1 MFSILLRNGR
11 LQLSL
16 IIHHTGLS
24 SRQIKHS
31 LAVLIQ
37 QHLVYHYRPPDGD
50 ATFYE
55 ADSRN
60 AYALVRPGKIINL
73 VEERYG
79 KAACGVVSNLLLLG
93 HARVDDLAAAYN
105 LNTGRVD
112 QMSHEDGPYANA
124 KGLPNGARKAKTS
137 NTAKASGLT
146 LESLHTTIYTLL
158 QAGVLAQVHP
168 THFRSAADNRNE
180 AERMV
185 LTYADFVGGPRGTK
199 QKAAF
204 EAAVQKQ
211 LQTWRSGD
219 RLSTQFIGGGLSGSR
234 KRRMESFVPSRAEKR
249 VKLGSGPTYSLNGV
263 ADDDGIM
270 LDVCCQ
276 CDPRVEAGSTQTD
289 LIVGQSCPPHQP
301 RETHC
306 SLSQQPIS

>member
-16 IIHHTGLS
+16 LIHHTGLS

-37 QHLVYHYRPPDGD
+37 QHLVYHYRPPDGE

-55 ADSRN
+55 ADWKN

-79 KAACGVVSNLLLLG
+79 KAAGGVVSNLLLLG

-105 LNTGRVD
+105 LDPAKCDGAFD
-112 QMSHEDGPYANA
+112 EDALYGNPRGP
-124 KGLPNGARKAKTS
+124 PNGIKKAKS
-137 NTAKASGLT
+137 NSAGKAGGLT
-146 LESLHTTIYTLL
+146 LKSLHSTIYNLL
-158 QAGVLAQVHP
+158 QAGILAQVHP

-180 AERMV
+180 AERLV
-185 LTYADFVGGPRGTK
+185 QRYAEFGGGPRGTK

-211 LQTWRSGD
+211 LQTWQSGD
-219 RLSTQFIGGGLSGSR
+219 SPGIKLKDGVSGSR
-234 KRRMESFVPSRAEKR
+234 KRRMESSAPFGDGKR
-249 VKLGSGPTYSLNGV
+249 TKLGNGFVYSQNGPT
-263 ADDDGIM
+263 DDDGIM
-270 LDVCCQ
+270 LDVRCEC
-276 CDPRVEAGSTQTD
+276 VHE
-289 LIVGQSCPPHQP
+289 
-301 RETHC
+301 
-306 SLSQQPIS
+306 

>member
-16 IIHHTGLS
+16 LIHHTGLS

-31 LAVLIQ
+31 LAALIQ

-50 ATFYE
+50 ATYYE
-55 ADSRN
+55 ADWKN

-79 KAACGVVSNLLLLG
+79 KVASGVVSNLLLLG

-105 LNTGRVD
+105 LDIGRVD
-112 QMSHEDGPYANA
+112 WPSDEGGPYANHR
-124 KGLPNGARKAKTS
+124 GLPNGVRKAKANS
-137 NTAKASGLT
+137 TAKASVLT
-146 LESLHTTIYTLL
+146 LESLHTTIHNLL
-158 QAGVLAQVHP
+158 QAGILRQVHP

-180 AERMV
+180 AERV
-185 LTYADFVGGPRGTK
+185 VQRYAEFAGGPKGTK

-211 LQTWRSGD
+211 LQTWQLGDSSGTD
-219 RLSTQFIGGGLSGSR
+219 SIGGVSASR
-234 KRRMESFVPSRAEKR
+234 KRRMGSFAPSSAQKR
-249 VKLGSGPTYSLNGV
+249 TKLGSSSAYSQNGFR
-263 ADDDGIM
+263 DDTDIM
-270 LDVCCQ
+270 LDVRC
-276 CDPRVEAGSTQTD
+276 EFGSRW
-289 LIVGQSCPPHQP
+289 GHPSKQP
-301 RETHC
+301 D
-306 SLSQQPIS
+306 